1 MLRLL
6 AGRNRTLGGALLRE
20 VGAALQTGEDALRV
34 VVPKQ
39 LTLETEL
46 ALLEGLC
53 LQGSFRLRVL
63 SPERLCGLIFDAA
76 GRPEGTR
83 VDDRGRVMLVSRA
96 MKAIEGELTLYRG
109 AQTRR
114 GFALRA
120 AKQVEVFRQAG
131 MGPDEVRACAGEER
145 GSLARKLEDVAAIL
159 AAYEKE
165 LAGRFEDGEG
175 ELTLAAEKAGGAAFL
190 RGARV
195 WFYGFDMM
203 PPTLHG
209 LIAAVAEM
217 GETTVLLPLEMRAQA
232 RDGDIFL
239 PLRASAMRLVKAA
252 RMRNVEV
259 VFAEAGEGEPL
270 PDELRFLSTELFST
284 PARGW
289 EDAPRRVQLF
299 EARSP
304 REEARFAA
312 ALTRRLAR
320 ARGWRYR
327 DVRLLVPSLDAYRE
341 PLRAA
346 FAECGIPLF
355 LAESRPCARR
365 PLCEC
370 LLTAL
375 QMLSR
380 GARDEDLHACLASG
394 CLDVSRRDAARLR
407 NYAVAYGLRASAFFR
422 PLKRGPAE
430 LVEAL
435 EPVRAAAMAPLLS
448 LRERLRAAKDLRG
461 QLEAVFGFLTDIRAY
476 DKSLARQQALC
487 AQDMYEAAGEEAQV
501 WNRVVGAL
509 DQMAALLGEK
519 KLPVREIA
527 ERLAE
532 ALDAAVVKP
541 LPQSDDAVLVQDVR
555 KLSMRPAKAVLLLGQ
570 VERAA
575 GAAEMLLTER
585 QLEAVSLSA
594 KRYVGLT
601 GAEAARTRLFYAKA
615 ALEMATDYVCV
626 TYPLAGVDGAAER
639 PGALVAQLRRVFPL
653 LRARGGV
660 AGDAGAEEMLLEA
673 PGAALPRVAAA
684 LSGEMTAAERA
695 ALLSLAHLDGAR
707 EQLDGLREA
716 LALRG
721 AADRLRPE
729 TARALY
735 GGLRT
740 ASVSRLESFAACP
753 FAHFLRYG
761 LKPEIVEPYALTPR
775 DEGVFFH
782 AAVRGFLGEAMA
794 EGDFDPERA
803 DARMER
809 VAEALLS
816 PLREGPLGQSA
827 RTRAEE
833 KRLKGVARTAA
844 RLLTEQ
850 LADTAFR
857 PVGLEVRF
865 GPEDGDACLR
875 VGDGRD
881 CALYGSIDRVDLWK
895 GESSYVRVLDYKRGS
910 KPFSLA
916 EAYAGLQLQLLIYL
930 AAAAKK
936 RGALAAGAFYFR
948 MDEGYILTPET
959 DPAAVAE
966 LRRKALRMDGPMVD
980 EEEAAAANSAEP
992 KRFYRASAALSRPA
1006 LCKLLARAQ
1015 AMAGRHVDGIR
1026 AGEAAPAP
1034 AKVGRELPCRFCD
1047 GRAACLFDEAADRGR
1062 VRRVEEDKAA
1072 ILARLNAESGEP

>member
-1 MLRLL
+1 
-6 AGRNRTLGGALLRE
+6 
-20 VGAALQTGEDALRV
+20 
-34 VVPKQ
+34 
-39 LTLETEL
+39 
-46 ALLEGLC
+46 
-53 LQGSFRLRVL
+53 
-63 SPERLCGLIFDAA
+63 
-76 GRPEGTR
+76 
-83 VDDRGRVMLVSRA
+83 
-96 MKAIEGELTLYRG
+96 MKALEGELTLYRG

-131 MGPDEVRACAGEER
+131 MGPEEVRACAGEER

-217 GETTVLLPLEMRAQA
+217 GEDPRCSCRWNARRLA
-232 RDGDIFL
+232 RDEDIFR
-239 PLRASAMRLVKAA
+239 PLRASAARLVEKA
-252 RMRNVEV
+252 RERNVRV
-259 VFAEAGEGEPL
+259 VWAEAGAGEEP
-270 PDELRFLSTELFST
+270 PAELRFLSTELFSA

-289 EDAPRRVQLF
+289 TEAPKRVQLF

-320 ARGWRYR
+320 TRNWRYR

-341 PLRAA
+341 PLREA
-346 FAECGIPLF
+346 FAECDIPLF

-527 ERLAE
+527 GAPRRGAGRGRGQAPAAIGRRGARPGRGQIEHAPGEGRTAAGTGGARRRRGGDAAHRAPAGGRFPERE
-532 ALDAAVVKP
+532 ALRGPDGRGSGAHAAVLRQGGAGDGHGLRLRH
-541 LPQSDDAVLVQDVR
+541 LPAGGRGRRGGTPRGAGGAASARLPP
-555 KLSMRPAKAVLLLGQ
+555 PAR
-570 VERAA
+570 RAA
-575 GAAEMLLTER
+575 WRET
-585 QLEAVSLSA
+585 
-594 KRYVGLT
+594 
-601 GAEAARTRLFYAKA
+601 KA
-615 ALEMATDYVCV
+615 PRRCCSR
-626 TYPLAGVDGAAER
+626 PLCGPTA
-639 PGALVAQLRRVFPL
+639 
-653 LRARGGV
+653 
-660 AGDAGAEEMLLEA
+660 
-673 PGAALPRVAAA
+673 RVAAA

-707 EQLDGLREA
+707 EQLDGLRGRLPCA
-716 LALRG
+716 ARRTGCGRRRRAPSRRTAHGQRFAAGIVRRLPVCPLFALRSQAG
-721 AADRLRPE
+721 DR
-729 TARALY
+729 RALRAHSPRRGRILPR
-735 GGLRT
+735 GG
-740 ASVSRLESFAACP
+740 ARLSGRGDGGGRFRPRARRRAHGARGRSAAFAPARRP
-753 FAHFLRYG
+753 AG
-761 LKPEIVEPYALTPR
+761 
-775 DEGVFFH
+775 
-782 AAVRGFLGEAMA
+782 
-794 EGDFDPERA
+794 PERA
-803 DARMER
+803 HARR
-809 VAEALLS
+809 GKAAQG
-816 PLREGPLGQSA
+816 RGPHGGA
-827 RTRAEE
+827 AA
-833 KRLKGVARTAA
+833 GRTA
-844 RLLTEQ
+844 RRHGLS
-850 LADTAFR
+850 

-910 KPFSLA
+910 SPSA
-916 EAYAGLQLQLLIYL
+916 S
-930 AAAAKK
+930 
-936 RGALAAGAFYFR
+936 
-948 MDEGYILTPET
+948 
-959 DPAAVAE
+959 
-966 LRRKALRMDGPMVD
+966 RRPT
-980 EEEAAAANSAEP
+980 
-992 KRFYRASAALSRPA
+992 RA
-1006 LCKLLARAQ
+1006 CN
-1015 AMAGRHVDGIR
+1015 
-1026 AGEAAPAP
+1026 
-1034 AKVGRELPCRFCD
+1034 CNC
-1047 GRAACLFDEAADRGR
+1047 
-1062 VRRVEEDKAA
+1062 
-1072 ILARLNAESGEP
+1072 